1 MSPEMETRHSV
12 VKVILTI
19 MKRESGWKRRPKEF
33 QQQIFD
39 PLKGNIDLS
48 DSKSSTLLK
57 FVTPLLTPGE
67 EIRERRQSG
76 KYEYITEL
84 LVRVLINGR

>member
-1 MSPEMETRHSV
+1 M

-19 MKRESGWKRRPKEF
+19 MKKEKRLEKKPDEF
-33 QQQIFD
+33 QKQVFD

-76 KYEYITEL
+76 KI
-84 LVRVLINGR
+84 